1 MEVLFMSPFATTP
14 APTPVQPTRRQLDE
28 LDALLQ
34 RMLELPVH
42 QVKEEPEPSELADE
56 PAISTSSDQAIEE
69 TSWTD
74 PPPALEPEAH
84 SVAPAETFPS
94 ESPASQFLWNP
105 EESETAFSLT
115 DPSVDD
121 EPYSNDSAAGGVEIE
136 EPQDKD
142 SLPSDEEDSAP
153 WVLGPL
159 LWVDHLYESVAA
171 GLGKPGFWLR
181 GPSGRA
187 FLGGLGL
194 AGLGLAGALAV
205 LERIGWPR

>member
-42 QVKEEPEPSELADE
+42 QVEEEPAPSELADG

-69 TSWTD
+69 TPWTD
-74 PPPALEPEAH
+74 PPPALEAEVH
-84 SVAPAETFPS
+84 SVAPVETFPS
-94 ESPASQFLWNP
+94 ESPSSQFLWNP
-105 EESETAFSLT
+105 EERESAFSSA
-115 DPSVDD
+115 DPVFDD
-121 EPYSNDSAAGGVEIE
+121 EPYSNDSALGDVGIE
-136 EPQDKD
+136 ESQDKD
-142 SLPSDEEDSAP
+142 SLPSDEENSAP

>member
-1 MEVLFMSPFATTP
+1 MS
-14 APTPVQPTRRQLDE
+14 RLSR
-28 LDALLQ
+28 
-34 RMLELPVH
+34 H
-42 QVKEEPEPSELADE
+42 
-56 PAISTSSDQAIEE
+56 
-69 TSWTD
+69 D
-74 PPPALEPEAH
+74 PRPALEPEVH

-94 ESPASQFLWNP
+94 ESPSSQFLWNS
-105 EESETAFSLT
+105 EESQTAFSSA
-115 DPSVDD
+115 DPVVDD
-121 EPYSNDSAAGGVEIE
+121 EPYSHDSALEGAGIE
-136 EPQDKD
+136 ESEDKD
-142 SLPSDEEDSAP
+142 SLSSDEENSAP

-171 GLGKPGFWLR
+171 GLGRPGFWLR